1 MKTALHGLMLAA
13 LLVGGCMPK
22 APFLWPDDDA
32 TAVESVAT
40 PQKHTPPVR
49 ADQVTQENAA
59 EKARELEVEL
69 QNDSKA
75 PQK

>member
-13 LLVGGCMPK
+13 LLAAGCMPK
-22 APFLWPDDDA
+22 APYLWPDDDA
-32 TAVESVAT
+32 TPVEPVAP

-59 EKARELEVEL
+59 EKARELEAEL